1 MEIRPLNNYVIVE
14 KEEAKERRTAGGII
28 IPESLVEKHLPK
40 RKILYKS
47 LKCEQVDTGE
57 MVLISPHAETEFQ
70 IDGKT
75 FSAIDERNLI
85 CVIKE

>member
-40 RKILYKS
+40 RKIL
-47 LKCEQVDTGE
+47 
-57 MVLISPHAETEFQ
+57 PP
-70 IDGKT
+70 
-75 FSAIDERNLI
+75 R
-85 CVIKE
+85 